1 MNPQV
6 TQDVSAH
13 LRKFN
18 VGGSYIMANANMEMK
33 IVVNSK
39 TATKQIEKATKAA
52 EKLKAE
58 LDKLQQIEI
67 GINVVEVKKRWW
79 KFWE

>member
-1 MNPQV
+1 
-6 TQDVSAH
+6 
-13 LRKFN
+13 
-18 VGGSYIMANANMEMK
+18 MANANMEMK

-39 TATKQIEKATKAA
+39 TTKQIEKATKAA

>member
-1 MNPQV
+1 
-6 TQDVSAH
+6 
-13 LRKFN
+13 
-18 VGGSYIMANANMEMK
+18 MK

-39 TATKQIEKATKAA
+39 TTKQIEKATKAA

>member
-1 MNPQV
+1 
-6 TQDVSAH
+6 
-13 LRKFN
+13 
-18 VGGSYIMANANMEMK
+18 MANANIEMK

-39 TATKQIEKATKAA
+39 TATTQIEKITMAV

-58 LDKLQQIEI
+58 LDRLQKIEI

-79 KFWE
+79 KWWA

>member
-1 MNPQV
+1 
-6 TQDVSAH
+6 
-13 LRKFN
+13 
-18 VGGSYIMANANMEMK
+18 MANANMEMK

-58 LDKLQQIEI
+58 LEKLQQIEI
-67 GINVVEVKKRWW
+67 GINVVEVKRRWW
-79 KFWE
+79 KWWD

>member
-1 MNPQV
+1 M
-6 TQDVSAH
+6 
-13 LRKFN
+13 
-18 VGGSYIMANANMEMK
+18 GNANMEMK

-67 GINVVEVKKRWW
+67 GIDVVEVKRRWW